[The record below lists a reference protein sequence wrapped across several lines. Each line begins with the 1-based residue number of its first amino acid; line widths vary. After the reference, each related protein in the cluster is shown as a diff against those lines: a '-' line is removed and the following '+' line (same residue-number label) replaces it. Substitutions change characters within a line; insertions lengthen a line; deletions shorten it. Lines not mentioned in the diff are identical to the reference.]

1 MNKKL
6 IALAVAGA
14 CVAPTVMAQ
23 TANPVTLYGR
33 AYVTLENVKAS
44 GVSERWR
51 VEDNSSLFGI
61 RGTEDLGGGLKA
73 FFQFETQ
80 FRLDSQT
87 AAQGGASTFAA
98 RNSGVGLQ
106 GGWGSFLM
114 GRWDSPY
121 KVAGYPAD
129 PYILLSLA
137 GYWSTVQDDGNFGR
151 RLPNVVQYWTPNIAG
166 FTARLAVTANEQKTA
181 TADPKTF
188 SALIGWARGP
198 VVVNLAYEK
207 HEDQVGSTAT
217 AGAEEEGLMGVVS
230 FKFGSTKIAGV
241 AERIEKTG
249 RANQD
254 NLYVSLVQSFGRHDI
269 VGTAGQKKGGQAN
282 GAAGP
287 EPKADAMSIGYRYN
301 FTKRTQVHLLYAK
314 IKNNSTSAQNFPL
327 LQVPGV
333 VNGSDPEGVSFGIL
347 HVF

>member
-44 GVSERWR
+44 GVPERWR

-73 FFQFETQ
+73 FFQLESG
-80 FRLDSQT
+80 FRLDSNN
-87 AAQGGASTFAA
+87 SSFAT
-98 RNSGVGLQ
+98 RNSGIGLQ
-106 GGWGSFLM
+106 GGWGSVLM

-129 PYILLSLA
+129 PYVLLTLA
-137 GYWSTVQDDGNFGR
+137 GYWSSVQDSGNFGR
-151 RLPNVVQYWTPNIAG
+151 RPQNVVQYWTPNIGG
-166 FTARLAVTANEQKTA
+166 FTARVAVTANEGKTA
-181 TADPKTF
+181 TVDPKDF
-188 SALIGWARGP
+188 SAMIGWARGP
-198 VVVNLAYEK
+198 IVVNVAYEK

-230 FKFGSTKIAGV
+230 FKFGGTKISGIV
-241 AERIEKTG
+241 ERIEKTG
-249 RANQD
+249 RANRE
-254 NLYVSLVQSFGRHDI
+254 NFYVSLVQSIGKHDI
-269 VGTAGQKKGGQAN
+269 IGTAGQTKGGQAN
-282 GAAGP
+282 GAAGS
-287 EPKADAMSIGYRYN
+287 EPKADAVSIGYRYN
-301 FTKRTQVHLLYAK
+301 FTKRTQMNLLYAK
-314 IKNNSTSAQNFPL
+314 IKNNATSAQNFPL
-327 LQVPGV
+327 LPVPGV
-333 VNGSDPEGVSFGIL
+333 GNGSDPEGVSLGL
-347 HVF
+347 VHVF